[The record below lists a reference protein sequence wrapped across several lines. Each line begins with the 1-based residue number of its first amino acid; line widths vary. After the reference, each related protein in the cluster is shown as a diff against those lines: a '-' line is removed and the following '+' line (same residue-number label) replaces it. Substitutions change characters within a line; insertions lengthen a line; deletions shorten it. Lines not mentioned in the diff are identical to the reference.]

1 MRYELGYKNK
11 SRSLIVRSAAAQLR
25 AKGVEAVRL
34 ADMMRAAGM
43 TNGGFYKHFDSKD
56 EIVAEA
62 IGCALAEVADQLL
75 SKVQGLPRG
84 KALRAVIEFYLSEEH
99 LRHPERGCAI
109 AALGSELARMSL
121 NMKRRVSGAL
131 QAYEER
137 LLYLMPGDSDLQRR
151 TAFLVLFSSMAGCL
165 TAARA
170 EVDDQKRRSI
180 LTAGLAFFARAFC
193 RTDSGVLQESWQRTK
208 KHS

>member
-1 MRYELGYKNK
+1 MRYELGHKNK
-11 SRSLIVRSAAAQLR
+11 SRALIVRSAADQLR

-56 EIVAEA
+56 EIVVEA
-62 IGCALAEVADQLL
+62 IRCALTEVAEQLV
-75 SKVQGLPRG
+75 SKVQGLPRRE
-84 KALRAVIEFYLSEEH
+84 ALRAVIESYLSEEH

-109 AALGSELARMSL
+109 AALGSELARMPQNL
-121 NMKRRVSGAL
+121 KRRVSRAL

-137 LLYLMPGDSDLQRR
+137 LLPFMPGDSEGQRN
-151 TAFLVLFSSMAGCL
+151 TAFRVLFSSMAGCL

-170 EVDDQKRRSI
+170 EADEQKRHEMLAAGRS
-180 LTAGLAFFARAFC
+180 FFVQSFC
-193 RTDSGVLQESWQRTK
+193 GNNNGALQEAW
-208 KHS
+208 H